1 MLLVDFGSIDNLFF
15 NHPSSEI
22 NTILL
27 LLDIV
32 INWHETLLSLCD
44 FKYARIL
51 IGSFLGYVVELH
63 LFCFFKRR
71 MLLLLCKIYL
81 RQYFEFLIELDFK
94 LKILLVCGRLWWRE
108 LGEILLNKLFY
119 TGFGKKHRLETID
132 AVVL

>member
-15 NHPSSEI
+15 NYPFSEI

-32 INWHETLLSLCD
+32 INWHETLLSLCY

-71 MLLLLCKIYL
+71 LLLLLCKINL
-81 RQYFEFLIELDFK
+81 RQYFEFLIELDFQ
-94 LKILLVCGRLWWRE
+94 LKILLVCGRLWWQK